1 MASCWSELCVLLFT
15 QTESCESNMDISML
29 WLSKNIFFKLL
40 FVADDKYDFI
50 SINISLIGS
59 LMVIHGESSE
69 RQIHFNCT
77 NSKVLHSS
85 CCSPPEVN
93 VKKKKKKSSEDPFP
107 VPDRP
112 VKWQREGK
120 PCRIPPPKLPDRSFP
135 GRCVKKPSHSLS
147 LFYCP
152 TFCASSPTSI
162 KGVTHRLSLYCF

>member
-1 MASCWSELCVLLFT
+1 MNFVFFCLHKLKVVNLTWTFQCFD
-15 QTESCESNMDISML
+15 CPKIY
-29 WLSKNIFFKLL
+29 IFKLL

-93 VKKKKKKSSEDPFP
+93 VKKKKEK
-107 VPDRP
+107 
-112 VKWQREGK
+112 QRGSISCSRQASKVTTRGK
-120 PCRIPPPKLPDRSFP
+120 TLQDSPSAGRNTPISAGSQFP
-135 GRCVKKPSHSLS
+135 GPLRKETISLPFA
-147 LFYCP
+147 LLLPHLLCLIP
-152 TFCASSPTSI
+152 H
-162 KGVTHRLSLYCF
+162 KH